1 MSTIPSSFIDGV
13 FTITDDG
20 GNSEILQC
28 SNGDQALTGVMPNG
42 QTFSGFQEL
51 KGILKTSYRR
61 QIIRNIV
68 ERTLSYALCRKLQL
82 HDRPTVDE
90 MVDALDSNKG
100 TYREL
105 IRLIVNSL
113 PFRETFVKGE
123 SS

>member
-1 MSTIPSSFIDGV
+1 
-13 FTITDDG
+13 
-20 GNSEILQC
+20 
-28 SNGDQALTGVMPNG
+28 
-42 QTFSGFQEL
+42 EL